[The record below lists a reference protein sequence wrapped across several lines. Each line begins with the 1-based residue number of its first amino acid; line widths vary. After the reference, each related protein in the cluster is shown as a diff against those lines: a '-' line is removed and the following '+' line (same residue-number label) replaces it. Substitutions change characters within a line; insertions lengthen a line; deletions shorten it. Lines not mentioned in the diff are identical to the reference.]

1 MYVLSIIS
9 FLLLAGFLLLAA
21 MRFGIPDMMSDLYY
35 QLQNCTGSEVIGD
48 KRKRNY
54 GWVFTAVMVASSLL
68 MLIPLLDCG
77 MGIQCLAFLG
87 CAGLMFVGA
96 APNYIDKDTLPIH
109 KCGAIVA
116 AIGCVGWCMSVNIL
130 PTILLATFLFFVLWL
145 FYHLFVKWEQYLAE
159 RDGREPEMHLH
170 PWYWIEI
177 AGFLDVYLT
186 YWLCVC

>member
-1 MYVLSIIS
+1 MIS
-9 FLLLAGFLLLAA
+9 FLLWAGFILLAA
-21 MRFGIPDMMSDLYY
+21 MRFGIPDMMSDVYY
-35 QLQNCTGSEVIGD
+35 QLQKCTGSEVIGD

-54 GWVFTAVMVASSLL
+54 GWVFTLVMFASAIL
-68 MLIPLLDCG
+68 MLIPMLDSG
-77 MGIQCLAFLG
+77 KGIQCLAFLG

-96 APNYIDKDTLPIH
+96 APNYIDRDTLPVH

-130 PTILLATFLFFVLWL
+130 PTLLLAIFLWFVLWL